1 MTLSA
6 DERARYSRMLS
17 LRDFDENKMQAVKNT
32 QVGVVGAGGLG
43 SNSLRLLTSLGF
55 GRIKI
60 IDKDVVELS
69 NIQRQN
75 LYHTDDIGKPKART
89 AARRLSKFNPH
100 VELEYEKTEINSSN
114 ASELLKDTD
123 LVIDGLDSF
132 AARRIVNEACFEL
145 GKSFVFAGA
154 VGYYSNLSTFVPGET
169 CCFHCVMKDA
179 EDRSEN
185 TVEEVGVTPELLQL
199 VTAIQVRE
207 AVLLATSGESKLMN
221 KLMTI
226 DLAALTFD
234 TFDIA
239 QDSNCRICS

>member
-1 MTLSA
+1 MPLSA

-17 LRDFDENKMQAVKNT
+17 LRDFDESKMQAIKDT
-32 QVGVVGAGGLG
+32 QIAVVGAGGLG

-55 GRIKI
+55 GRITI

-75 LYHTDDIGKPKART
+75 LYHTDDIGKPKAST
-89 AARRLSKFNPH
+89 AAKRLSELNPH
-100 VELEYEKTEINSSN
+100 VELEYKNTEIDSNN
-114 ASELLKDTD
+114 ASKLLKDTD

-132 AARRIVNEACFEL
+132 AARRTLNVACFEL
-145 GKSFVFAGA
+145 GEPFVFAGA
-154 VGYYSNLSTFVPGET
+154 VGYYSNLSTFVPEKT
-169 CCFHCVMKDA
+169 CCFQCVIKGA
-179 EDRSEN
+179 ENRSEN
-185 TVEEVGVTPELLQL
+185 TVEEIGITPELLQL

-207 AVLLATSGESKLMN
+207 AVLLATSGKSKLMN

-234 TFDIA
+234 AFEIA
-239 QDSNCRICS
+239 QDSNCEICS